1 MKPKKLL
8 TFLLALVVFVTNI
21 TVMSIPVSATLLPI
35 EEISARVE
43 IKDFGLSELKEVPV
57 QYLLDNMVYNT
68 YYTDKDGVTHNYG
81 EPITIA
87 SDAAVAIAKGTSGDD
102 YRVYSRTDTIDFS
115 NVSGYEYYSLIV
127 GSAKQLDT
135 ENTKYELRCSVT
147 TKYSTAHE
155 LSFYIPP
162 AEEGGERT
170 TLNTEIYSSYNSISY
185 YYDENDNRVKIGY
198 VSYYVTGWDDINE
211 GDEVYFDII
220 PKLYTTVDGGK
231 VEQENVRTQITYDS
245 NRYDDGKLINNSFR
259 RIYIKYYIDD
269 ICVHTERVYV
279 SFGSKGYNFSPTLW
293 RTYGNNNYSSLFGT
307 ITSIKT
313 LDEDNILNIHYELDP
328 EESGSGYGYADD
340 KYWLEV
346 YLYYGN
352 YKHKITDIVKA
363 VEGKY
368 STLEA
373 AVDAMDIKDSLFN
386 SSISDSLYD
395 CFMEEKVYTIFYRF
409 DEEGFLESVK
419 NGENTVSPTSEDM
432 ADIVPYSLENEIFFA
447 EAGDETGAQPDSTD
461 ITDGGENVNTVENDE
476 IDTLSED
483 KFGVNAPSD
492 DNTSDGADD
501 TSDVKAIRFSVKV
514 TGRTRPTEPDK
525 PTTPT
530 VISNDPI
537 SISSLMSAYG
547 AEGKNVFTTNRSLDS
562 YYIYGYQTL
571 FALDPANNPVD
582 LTNIM
587 LNVNVDERANV
598 YDAVG
603 SNKVDFENE
612 LQNFSNGPIQ
622 YTVSA
627 GTVTSNFFVD
637 VVTQTEGAKLFV
649 NGPSEREIFFDDYY
663 GSYHDILV
671 ANIGMDTL
679 TGLKAELTDAVNV
692 KLDGYWNIGGEKNDT
707 IAGFTTTYL
716 NERANL
722 AKVRLVPDGEG
733 EVSGR
738 LTITA
743 DGQEPVVIELKGY
756 AGNPKIVSQSPIVEG
771 VKYVPYFAIIA
782 TDNIHDWNTVEY
794 FLDGDLPEGLGFN
807 EMTGEIYG
815 VPQESGEFT
824 FDVWAEFSE
833 FDSVSK
839 SFELNILDNT
849 NENVYMAS
857 DEGYD
862 LITGIGTQGDQYNF
876 TLSSS
881 EVKSDQLFVSNGEY
895 GQFADLWL
903 NGMRLIPDEDY
914 TSEAGSTRVTIRSQ
928 TLQKLTSG
936 KSNTIAAEFR
946 VNGSDSKELKRT
958 AQNFVIGKPSSS
970 GGSSRPGGSGGS
982 RPGSSGSGSGVSGT
996 GTSVPAV
1003 TPSGASTWEN
1013 IEKELSAKPDGG
1025 VFEITLRASAIVPE
1039 SVVKLAASK
1048 NIGLKVTA
1056 DSSVTWL
1063 FDCSGITGELKP
1075 SVSQV
1080 LVSIPDDV
1088 LNNLSG
1094 SVKLPLRIDNADFGK
1109 SEKLIYNV
1117 GTTFAGQFANLY
1129 AYSTSLEF
1137 MGSYPVAADGTAA
1150 MDINGSGKY
1159 VVTIDDHTHL
1169 AGDLDNSC
1177 TIDSKDCAKILRYIV
1192 GLEKLDV
1199 ISKADINYDSKVNA
1213 IDAALLLKVVA
1224 S

>member
-43 IKDFGLSELKEVPV
+43 IKDFGLLELKEVPV

-81 EPITIA
+81 EAITIA
-87 SDAAVAIAKGTSGDD
+87 GDAAVAIAKGTSGDD
-102 YRVYSRTDTIDFS
+102 YMVYSRTDTIDFS

-127 GSAKQLDT
+127 GSAKQLDRD
-135 ENTKYELRCSVT
+135 NVKYLLECYVT
-147 TKYSTAHE
+147 DKYSTAHE
-155 LSFYIPP
+155 LRFYIPS

-170 TLNTEIYSSYNSISY
+170 TLNTEIYSSYNGYSY
-185 YYDENDNRVKIGY
+185 EYDENDNQVKTGY
-198 VSYYVTGWDDINE
+198 SYYDVTGWDDIGE
-211 GDEVYFDII
+211 SDEICFDIA
-220 PKLYTTVDGGK
+220 PKLNIKVDGND
-231 VEQENVRTQITYDS
+231 VEQENVKTEIVYDEGLEE
-245 NRYDDGKLINNSFR
+245 GKLAGNSYTRMRIN
-259 RIYIKYYIDD
+259 YYIDNV
-269 ICVHTERVYV
+269 CVHTEIVYIYF
-279 SFGSKGYNFSPTLW
+279 SGKGIELSPHL
-293 RTYGNNNYSSLFGT
+293 YYKYNNNYRSISSRTSRQRLTDDDKISNTHFEIKPT
-307 ITSIKT
+307 INS
-313 LDEDNILNIHYELDP
+313 Y
-328 EESGSGYGYADD
+328 GYGYADD
-340 KYWLEV
+340 EYSLE
-346 YLYYGN
+346 LDFYYGN
-352 YKHKITDIVKA
+352 YNHQITDVVKA

-368 STLEA
+368 STIEA
-373 AVDAMDIKDSLFN
+373 AADATDIRDTLFN

-419 NGENTVSPTSEDM
+419 NGENTVSPISEDM
-432 ADIVPYSLENEIFFA
+432 ADIVPYSLENVTFFA

-483 KFGVNAPSD
+483 NIGVNASSD
-492 DNTSDGADD
+492 DNTSDGTDD

-514 TGRTRPTEPDK
+514 TGKTRPTEPDT
-525 PTTPT
+525 PTTST

-571 FALDPANNPVD
+571 FALDPANNQVD

-612 LQNFSNGPIQ
+612 PQNFSNGPIQ
-622 YTVSA
+622 YSVSA
-627 GTVTSNFFVD
+627 GDVTSNFFVN
-637 VVTQTEGAKLFV
+637 VAAQTEGAKLFV
-649 NGPSEREIFFDDYY
+649 NGPSEREVFFDDYY
-663 GSYHDILV
+663 GDYHDILV
-671 ANIGMDTL
+671 ANIGTDTL

-707 IAGFTTTYL
+707 LAGFTTTYL

-743 DGQEPVVIELKGY
+743 DGQEPVVIELKGH

-903 NGMRLIPDEDY
+903 NGVRLIPDEDY

-928 TLQKLTSG
+928 TLQKLTGG

-946 VNGSDSKELKRT
+946 VNGGESKELKRT

-1025 VFEITLRASAIVPE
+1025 VFEITLRSSAIVPE

-1048 NIGLKVTA
+1048 NIGLKVLA

-1094 SVKLPLRIDNADFGK
+1094 LVKLPLRIDNADFGK
-1109 SEKLIYNV
+1109 NEKLIYNV
-1117 GTTFAGQFANLY
+1117 GTTFAGQFVNLY

-1137 MGSYPVAADGTAA
+1137 MGSYSVAADGTAA

-1159 VVTIDDHTHL
+1159 VVAIDDHTHL

-1177 TIDSKDCAKILRYIV
+1177 TIDAKDCAKILRYIV
-1192 GLEKLDV
+1192 GFEELAV

-1213 IDAALLLKVVA
+1213 IDAALLLKAVA